1 MLDMHHDFMRVG
13 ECKLSCVK
21 SSRGAR
27 NLEGHIM
34 QTVMHHATIF
44 RDSVKLCFRICLLK
58 GDSADISMAGT
69 NYITRLK
76 WGNAQLAGL
85 VTVCR
90 I

>member
-34 QTVMHHATIF
+34 QTVLHHATIF
-44 RDSVKLCFRICLLK
+44 FRVTYRARLK
-58 GDSADISMAGT
+58 GFGQV
-69 NYITRLK
+69 
-76 WGNAQLAGL
+76 W
-85 VTVCR
+85 
-90 I
+90 

>member
-44 RDSVKLCFRICLLK
+44 SRVTHRAALK
-58 GDSADISMAGT
+58 GSSQV
-69 NYITRLK
+69 L
-76 WGNAQLAGL
+76 
-85 VTVCR
+85 
-90 I
+90 